1 MLSTQAFWW
10 LALPVLLLPIWWHRQ
25 KRQRLKAEPLAT
37 ARFLP
42 SSAPEQLRVWEWSDR
57 LLLLV
62 RCLLLVALIAWLAV
76 TVFPWRGDTVLLD
89 GSVDKKWADRQ
100 IQSAGF
106 TAAAREAMPS
116 DVLPWLHSHENE
128 WRGDARLLIV
138 TAAEKIAMPA
148 RLPQF
153 AHAVTL
159 RITAPVV
166 KGAVQKTE
174 HRIVLATA
182 PERAQ
187 AWRSLFAAFDV
198 AGGGNERYVL
208 TDSPDGKTELIVWDQ
223 RDATPPASWRAPLW
237 WIAPNALPELAAAA
251 SVSVNG
257 LTLKYADS
265 ARGRLW
271 ASSAWPAQDAD
282 GARAIYEAWQLL
294 THAAPAYPAPPQ
306 TLATGRSAMPGA
318 SPAAWLAWLLLALFL
333 LERILTHARR
343 H

>member
-25 KRQRLKAEPLAT
+25 RRQRLKAEPLAT

-57 LLLLV
+57 LLLLA

-89 GSVDKKWADRQ
+89 GSVDKKWADQQ

-106 TAAAREAMPS
+106 AAAAREAMPS

-138 TAAEKIAMPA
+138 AAADKIAMPA
-148 RLPQF
+148 RFPQF
-153 AHAVTL
+153 AHQVTL
-159 RITAPVV
+159 RVKAPVV

-174 HRIVLATA
+174 HHIVLATA

-198 AGGGNERYVL
+198 AGNGNMRYVL
-208 TDSPDGKTELIVWDQ
+208 TDAPDSKTELIVWDQ
-223 RDATPPASWRAPLW
+223 RDVAPPASWHAPLW
-237 WIAPNALPELAAAA
+237 WTAPNALPELAAAP

-257 LTLKYADS
+257 LTLQYVDS

-271 ASSAWPAQDAD
+271 ASPAWPAQDAD
-282 GARAIYEAWQLL
+282 GARAIYETWQLL
-294 THAAPAYPAPPQ
+294 AHAAPAYPAPSQ
-306 TLATGRSAMPGA
+306 TFAVGRGAMPGA